1 VSDQPINPYA
11 GGGTGGSG
19 PAGSGRRRPAS
30 VVLRDQGTATTD
42 LATLMDPATKS
53 LADALRI
60 TYRILQLGM
69 GALVVVFLFS
79 GVRSVQ
85 TTEKGVRLELGR
97 VDADDLAPG
106 LHISLPA
113 PFGELVTVPSG
124 NQTIKLEG
132 EFWPGLRE
140 EDRKKS
146 PQELKNSPRGKLDPA
161 TDGSLITADGNL
173 AHARFT
179 VSFRRDKVRD
189 YLATIADAAQAE
201 RMVRAAVQ
209 RGAVHAASTV
219 SIDEFLKD
227 QPDAGRRIETFRAMA
242 TTTREVA
249 QQTLDQM
256 RTGIVLT
263 EMTIQDRT
271 PPIDTIKD
279 FEKVQTEQSK
289 AAEMTQAAEQ
299 ERVKRLS
306 QAAGQAAEPLLRLI
320 DRYDLALVAHDA
332 GAPTLFEKIQ
342 AVLDGKPAELDGVK
356 LEAVVGGE
364 AAARLSA
371 AREYRASS
379 VTRAQAAAQMFRV
392 KLDSFHKNPSVL
404 IAGEWTEAFRAFTQ
418 RDGVEVLVLPPGS
431 RSVQLLLNS
440 DPALRKQQA
449 IADQQRAAR
458 QRMEEDNK
466 RLEKGKFESEKKP
479 DVLTQ

>member
-1 VSDQPINPYA
+1 MSDLPSSNPLS
-11 GGGTGGSG
+11 GTGG
-19 PAGSGRRRPAS
+19 PVRAPGRQRPAS
-30 VVLRDQGTATTD
+30 VVLRDQAAEGTD
-42 LATLMDPATKS
+42 LATLMDPATRS

-69 GALVVVFLFS
+69 VALVVVFVFS

-85 TTEKGVRLELGR
+85 TTEKGVRLQIGR
-97 VDADDLAPG
+97 VDADDLSPG
-106 LHISLPA
+106 LHFSLPT

-124 NQTIKLEG
+124 VETIKLEG
-132 EFWPGLRE
+132 EFWPGVRD

-146 PQELKNSPRGKLDPA
+146 PQELKNAPRGKLDPS

-179 VSFRRDKVRD
+179 VTFKRDKVRD
-189 YLATIADAAQAE
+189 YLATVADGAKAE
-201 RMVRAAVQ
+201 QMVRAAVM

-227 QPDAGRRIETFRAMA
+227 QPDAGRRIESFRALN

-256 RTGIVLT
+256 GTGIVISEL
-263 EMTIQDRT
+263 TIQDRT

-279 FEKVQTEQSK
+279 FERVQTQQSK
-289 AAEMTQAAEQ
+289 AAEVTQAAEQ

-306 QAAGQAAEPLLRLI
+306 AAAGQAAGPILSLI
-320 DRYDLALVAHDA
+320 EQYDLALVAGDA
-332 GAPTLFEKIQ
+332 SAASLYAKIE
-342 AVLDGKPAELDGVK
+342 AVLDGQPVEHEGVK
-356 LEAVVGGE
+356 LEAVVGGD
-364 AAARLSA
+364 AATKLSA

-392 KLDSFHKNPSVL
+392 KLDSFQKNPSVL
-404 IAGEWTEAFRAFTQ
+404 IAGEWTEAYRAFAA
-418 RDGVEVLVLPPGS
+418 RDGVELLVLPPGA
-431 RSVQLLLNS
+431 RTVQLLLNS
-440 DPALRKQQA
+440 DPALRKQVA
-449 IADQQRAAR
+449 IAEQQAAAR
-458 QRMEEDNK
+458 KRAEADNK
-466 RLEKGKFESEKKP
+466 QMEKGKFESEKKP
-479 DVLTQ
+479 DVLQQ